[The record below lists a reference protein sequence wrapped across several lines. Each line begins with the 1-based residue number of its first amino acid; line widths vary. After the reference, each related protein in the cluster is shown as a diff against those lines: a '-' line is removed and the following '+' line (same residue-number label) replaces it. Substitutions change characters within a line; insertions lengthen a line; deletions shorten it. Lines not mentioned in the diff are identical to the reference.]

1 MSVYFRPKV
10 DMAEAMFDYAP
21 QHAGDLAL
29 KVGDKVTVTRKGEDG
44 WWTGK
49 LRGAQGNFPGE
60 LHMSSILSSL
70 QSFIL
75 LSFFIKGWVTTPPPL
90 LSLVVLFH
98 SICFITTQKVCI

>member
-1 MSVYFRPKV
+1 
-10 DMAEAMFDYAP
+10 MAEAMFDYAP

-70 QSFIL
+70 QSFYL
-75 LSFFIKGWVTTPPPL
+75 AFIFHQGLGHNTPPL